1 MPRYRTETGVVVCVP
16 VEKAQRVGGLTPVD
30 TEASSPRPAAKRPG
44 SKAPRRAAQGG
55 QS

>member
-16 VEKAQRVGGLTPVD
+16 VEKAQRIGGLTPVD

-44 SKAPRRAAQGG
+44 SKAPRRADQGG